1 MQNLCSGLVCTEMA
15 STCMIMTKGDDIGLV
30 KFRYA
35 SPNDLI
41 GTILEQVRV
50 IPKKGFHLGQK
61 FEIILLPLMQRHLAG
76 NKIVHYVSK
85 PRYRII
91 SNVHQLLI
99 KKGLR
104 NGCGILGEIHGQPR
118 QVISHHI
125 FCPLV
130 ILDFYVELLKQQN
143 PSDQT
148 GFSIFL
154 REKILQCR
162 MIRIDNDF
170 RS

>member
-1 MQNLCSGLVCTEMA
+1 MA
-15 STCMIMTKGDDIGLV
+15 STCMIITKGDDIGLV

-35 SPNDLI
+35 SSNDLI
-41 GTILEQVRV
+41 GTILEQIRIV
-50 IPKKGFHLGQK
+50 PKKVFHLGQK
-61 FEIILLPLMQRHLAG
+61 FELILLPPMQRHLAG

-85 PRYRII
+85 PRCRIV

-99 KKGLR
+99 RKGLR
-104 NGCGILGEIHGQPR
+104 NGSGILGEIHGQPR
-118 QVISHHI
+118 QTISHYI
-125 FCPLV
+125 FGPLL
-130 ILDFYVELLKQQN
+130 IPNFYVKLLEQQN

-154 REKILQCR
+154 GKKILQCR
-162 MIRIDNDF
+162 VTRVDNDF

>member
-1 MQNLCSGLVCTEMA
+1 MA
-15 STCMIMTKGDDIGLV
+15 STCMIMTKRDDIGLV
-30 KFRYA
+30 ELRYA

-41 GTILEQVRV
+41 GAILEKIRI

-61 FEIILLPLMQRHLAG
+61 FELILLPPMQRHLAG

-85 PRYRII
+85 PRCGIV

-99 KKGLR
+99 RKCLR
-104 NGCGILGEIHGQPR
+104 NGSGVLGEIHGQPR
-118 QVISHHI
+118 EMIRHHI
-125 FCPLV
+125 FCPFL
-130 ILDFYVELLKQQN
+130 ISNFYVELLKQQN

-154 REKILQCR
+154 GKRYF
-162 MIRIDNDF
+162 NAT
-170 RS
+170 

>member
-1 MQNLCSGLVCTEMA
+1 
-15 STCMIMTKGDDIGLV
+15 MIMIKGDDISLV

-41 GTILEQVRV
+41 GTILEQVRI

-61 FEIILLPLMQRHLAG
+61 FELILSPPMQRHLVG

-85 PRYRII
+85 PRCGIV

-104 NGCGILGEIHGQPR
+104 DGCGIFGEIHGQPR

-125 FCPLV
+125 LYPFLIP
-130 ILDFYVELLKQQN
+130 DFYVELLQQQN

-148 GFSIFL
+148 GFVVFSGCM
-154 REKILQCR
+154 ET
-162 MIRIDNDF
+162 
-170 RS
+170 